1 MQGNSKDIDPFKASE
16 VLTPRMQKGY
26 NFERLVWRELEGLEF
41 QWALEKGLGIREG
54 ADFWHKTYPIE
65 IEAKFSHAV
74 IYPSWVKRDW
84 IIRFNDKA
92 RVKIVVCN
100 RGIKLTEKAKALL
113 RENKIYLIF
122 IDQLKR
128 VVKALIQLFMMGVTN
143 SLNSSNRYNT
153 KTNSY
158 CSLYSSPS
166 TNIRN
171 KNVSNTTSHSTL
183 SLKKHVLDGYSLYP
197 SIPILHIIAY
207 SIGLNPLN
215 LPLTIPLQ
223 RLEIHKLK
231 PSGLIPLSSI
241 LTTYSHS
248 SKHLRLT
255 DMDRYFILSRVFRLI
270 TFVKSQFRKIIY
282 ETFPCPLGHSKI
294 ILPKDLINS
303 SHLPTETF
311 NTYGSLDSHQ
321 TLKHLNKGR
330 YRLKTL
336 LFVNFPHWFL
346 SRIVSIRER
355 IVKKQAHSI
364 NFGHLRDSSYTLI
377 ANGHLTMD
385 NKVSQKH
392 LVTKRYN
399 SFFCS
404 NLLSLRHLKTL
415 LETHRQKKKRKL
427 VEGFRSSKAVSPF
440 RFCDKFVAF
449 TQVFG

>member
-1 MQGNSKDIDPFKASE
+1 MGESILSNFKDINLSE
-16 VLTPRMQKGY
+16 YPLTPRMRKGF
-26 NFERLVWRELEGLEF
+26 NFEKLVWRELEDLEF

-113 RENKIYLIF
+113 MENKIYLIF

-166 TNIRN
+166 MNIRN

-248 SKHLRLT
+248 SKPLRLT
-255 DMDRYFILSRVFRLI
+255 DMDRYFILSRVFRLFSFAI
-270 TFVKSQFRKIIY
+270 SLYRISKHEPFSIPFESTKLTLSKSLSTPSVFAESLSLFSPMDIFICDQF
-282 ETFPCPLGHSKI
+282 GH
-294 ILPKDLINS
+294 
-303 SHLPTETF
+303 EF
-311 NTYGSLDSHQ
+311 
-321 TLKHLNKGR
+321 
-330 YRLKTL
+330 
-336 LFVNFPHWFL
+336 F
-346 SRIVSIRER
+346 RIV
-355 IVKKQAHSI
+355 
-364 NFGHLRDSSYTLI
+364 GHFRTTAIGHIDLLYNILTVVLKLRRMRHR
-377 ANGHLTMD
+377 NM
-385 NKVSQKH
+385 VS
-392 LVTKRYN
+392 T
-399 SFFCS
+399 
-404 NLLSLRHLKTL
+404 
-415 LETHRQKKKRKL
+415 
-427 VEGFRSSKAVSPF
+427 
-440 RFCDKFVAF
+440 
-449 TQVFG
+449 